1 MEVTQLQDKLIDMLI
16 DVGLDEISTCGTVL
30 PLKTAESQ
38 QMMIDFINNNK
49 DTVDEKMISEEV
61 CRIYELLFYNK

>member
-1 MEVTQLQDKLIDMLI
+1 
-16 DVGLDEISTCGTVL
+16 
-30 PLKTAESQ
+30 
-38 QMMIDFINNNK
+38 MMIDFINNNK